1 MSTNHNCPD
10 PTTRDRNADL
20 QTLSRAVVRDRMSG
34 SETLNNH
41 VMETP
46 DLLHLYVNRV
56 LGVNVR
62 VNWMD
67 VTDEELVTVRA
78 WSRYCENLFDAV
90 EAHVMERLA

>member
-10 PTTRDRNADL
+10 PMTRDRNADL
-20 QTLSRAVVRDRMSG
+20 AKLARAVFQDRMSG
-34 SETLNNH
+34 KLTDY
-41 VMETP
+41 VMEGGDP
-46 DLLHLYVNRV
+46 LRLYLNGA